1 MMQPGFIRPRLRLDT
16 HPVLLTMLLL
26 AGLAVLTF
34 RFFAGRPLFVPKNK
48 RATDASFWHRGTKL
62 MPGHEADRLSF
73 WAFLPEWERAV
84 IRTACIAVFY
94 LTVTAW
100 WTESWITWCFA
111 LVGPFALVC
120 TGIQRVVQAWKA
132 RKVRR
137 TYINPLARAL
147 RQALAINQYLPARR
161 WLTITPALEG
171 LLPELVK
178 PMKPWEIQART
189 WYGEH
194 LEPVVRWA
202 PDHVRRALWWATGH
216 STATRAW
223 WWRKPS
229 VPHARLRVPGQY
241 INPDQ
246 QKAVTTIVT
255 AKLGIP
261 ELAVNWNQV
270 GPDAIATYVV
280 KQRPPKFVGIADIAR
295 AMLECKEW
303 EYVVGLDAGKKP
315 VIINLKSDS
324 PHIACSAGTGAG
336 KSVLAMIIG
345 IQVLRKG
352 GRVFILDKKG
362 SHRWAKDLPGVTYC
376 TRASDMHDVLI
387 GLDSLAEGRN
397 SKAMDMPED
406 WNPGERIF
414 VIFEEMNSTVA
425 QLKAYWDKIRER
437 TDPKMSPAIQAF
449 RNLMFMGRSAK
460 VNLFGVAQMLTANT
474 TGGPEARENFG
485 VRCLARYTS
494 NNWKMLVP
502 ECAMPRK
509 SKVLGRW
516 QVCVGDEAVETQVAF
531 ATAVEARDWVLWE
544 QEIGDLIPSQ
554 DARTEPPSVGPPR
567 YNLAEAARQPWCG
580 MNESTLRSRKQR
592 AGNRWPAGVNGRWT
606 QEEIMAAIVKEN
618 VA

>member
-1 MMQPGFIRPRLRLDT
+1 MMHPGIIRPRLRLDT
-16 HPVLLTMLLL
+16 HPVLLFLLLL
-26 AGLAVLTF
+26 AGLCVLTF
-34 RFFAGRPLFVPKNK
+34 RFFAGRPMFVPKNK
-48 RATDASFWHRGTKL
+48 RATDATFWHRGTKL

-73 WAFLPEWERAV
+73 WAFMPEWERAAV
-84 IRTACIAVFY
+84 RTACLVIFY
-94 LTVTAW
+94 LIVSTW
-100 WTESWITWCFA
+100 WTGSWVTGTAA
-111 LVGPFALVC
+111 LVVPFSLSCVA
-120 TGIQRVVQAWKA
+120 IQRATQAWKF

-137 TYINPLARAL
+137 TYTNPLARAL
-147 RQALAINQYLPARR
+147 RQALGINQYLSARR
-161 WLTITPALEG
+161 WLTITPELEG
-171 LLPELVK
+171 LLPELIK
-178 PMKPWEIQART
+178 PMKPWEVKVRV
-189 WYGEH
+189 WYGQH
-194 LEPVVRWA
+194 LEPAVRWF
-202 PDHVRRALWWATGH
+202 PDRVRRALWWLTGH

-229 VPHARLRVPGQY
+229 TPHARLRVPGQY
-241 INPDQ
+241 VNPDQ
-246 QKAVTTIVT
+246 QKAVTQVVIS
-255 AKLGIP
+255 KLGIS

-280 KQRPPKFVGIADIAR
+280 KQRPPKFVGIAECAR

-303 EYVVGLDAGKKP
+303 EYVLGLDANKRP
-315 VIINLKSDS
+315 VVINLKTDS
-324 PHIACSAGTGAG
+324 PHVCCSAGTGAG

-352 GRVFILDKKG
+352 GRVVILDKKG

-376 TRASDMHDVLI
+376 TRASDMHDVLL
-387 GLDSLAEGRN
+387 GLESLAETRN
-397 SKAMDMPED
+397 TKAMDEAED
-406 WNPGERIF
+406 WNPGERVF
-414 VIFEEMNSTVA
+414 VIFEEMNATVA
-425 QLKAYWDKIRER
+425 QLKQYWDKIRER

-516 QVCVGDEAVETQVAF
+516 QVCIGDEAIETQVAC
-531 ATAVEARDWVLWE
+531 ATAQEARDWVLWE
-544 QEIGDLIPSQ
+544 QELGDRIPAQ
-554 DARTEPPSVGPPR
+554 DARTEPPTVGPRR
-567 YNLAEAARQPWCG
+567 YTLAEASRQPWCSLG
-580 MNESTLRSRKQR
+580 ESTLRTRKQR
-592 AGNRWPAGVNGRWT
+592 AGDRWPAGINGKWT
-606 QEEIMAAIVKEN
+606 QEEIMDAIKDK